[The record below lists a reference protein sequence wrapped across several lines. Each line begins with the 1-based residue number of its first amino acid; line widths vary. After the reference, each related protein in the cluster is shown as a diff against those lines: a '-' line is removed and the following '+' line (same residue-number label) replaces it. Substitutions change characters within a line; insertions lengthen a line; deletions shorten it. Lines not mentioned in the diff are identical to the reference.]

1 MIFFLHKKKGETIQA
16 FVSTVPTSKSNF
28 MIFKLASVFKL
39 RSDILAYSCK
49 NKPYSSLIE
58 AHLKLYD
65 EDNLYSYVY
74 LWFFLVHCIWI
85 LCQNY
90 MYHELGSLHLAR
102 DSENTSCLSHFI
114 STCSSGY
121 EIMALKNF
129 AYLQPDLVFKSRTS
143 L

>member
-1 MIFFLHKKKGETIQA
+1 
-16 FVSTVPTSKSNF
+16 

-121 EIMALKNF
+121 NYGIEKFRLF
-129 AYLQPDLVFKSRTS
+129 TTWFSLQITDITIIWIYGTYICTCTA
-143 L
+143 

>member
-74 LWFFLVHCIWI
+74 L
-85 LCQNY
+85 
-90 MYHELGSLHLAR
+90 
-102 DSENTSCLSHFI
+102 
-114 STCSSGY
+114 
-121 EIMALKNF
+121 
-129 AYLQPDLVFKSRTS
+129 
-143 L
+143 